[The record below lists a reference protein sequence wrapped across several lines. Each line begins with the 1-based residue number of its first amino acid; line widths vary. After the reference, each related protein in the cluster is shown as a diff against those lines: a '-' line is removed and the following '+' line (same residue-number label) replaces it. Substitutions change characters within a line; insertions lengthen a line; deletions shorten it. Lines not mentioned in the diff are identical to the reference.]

1 MDISN
6 NKKTQKMKDL
16 KTLTNEVKDLNCP
29 KETVFN
35 LINSF
40 VNGLITEYQYNWLS
54 SELIKNCI
62 ISNIEIENIYQNK

>member
-35 LINSF
+35 LIHSF
-40 VNGLITEYQYNWLS
+40 VNGIITEYQYNWLS
-54 SELIKNCI
+54 SEFIKNCI
-62 ISNIEIENIYQNK
+62 ISNIDLENIYSK